1 MGNGNCMVQDIENI
15 KFKDSHILPPIIL
28 PCDLKKEKKKHREKR
43 ARFLYRWLTRACVE
57 NGKIL

>member
-28 PCDLKKEKKKHREKR
+28 PCDLKKEKKKTQRKTCTLPIQMAN
-43 ARFLYRWLTRACVE
+43 ARMC
-57 NGKIL
+57 